1 MADYHH
7 GLRVIELSDG
17 IRPIRTIATAIQGLV
32 ATADDADPLVFPENQ
47 AVLITN
53 TQAAVA
59 KAGKNGTLA
68 KALQA
73 MSNQANSVCVV
84 VRVPTAVD
92 EAAQTANVVGTV
104 TTEGKYTGL
113 KALLVAKSKL
123 GVQPRILGAPGLDTQ
138 AVATELVVIAK
149 KLRAFAYAFA
159 WGCKTKEEV
168 VAYREAFA
176 ARELMIVWP
185 NFLAFN
191 TTTAKTESDRK
202 SVV

>member
-1 MADYHH
+1 MAIDQYHH
-7 GLRVIELSDG
+7 GIRVLELNDG
-17 IRPIRTIATAIQGLV
+17 IRPIRTIATAIPGFV

-53 TQAAVA
+53 IQAAVA

-68 KALQA
+68 KALQNMA
-73 MSNQANSVCVV
+73 NQTNAICVV

-104 TTEGKYTGL
+104 TAEGKYTGL

-149 KLRAFAYAFA
+149 KLRAMAYAYA
-159 WGCKTKEEV
+159 WGCKTKEEIGRAHV
-168 VAYREAFA
+168 
-176 ARELMIVWP
+176 
-185 NFLAFN
+185 
-191 TTTAKTESDRK
+191 
-202 SVV
+202 